1 MNDVYQVVT
10 PENIELD
17 YEIAGI
23 GSRFLAI
30 AIDVSIQLLLLIGI
44 LRSLDMLKLSQLQS
58 KITHLTT
65 SLTGALIIGLLLIIL
80 IGYYV
85 ILETVMNGQTIG
97 KKLVNIRV
105 RKEGGYAPSFWDILL
120 RNIVRMADFL
130 PSFYG
135 LGLFVMFFNKRSK
148 RLGDYAAGT
157 IVVKELPRR
166 KFNKFLADQ
175 VATST
180 APMKELTNISENYPW
195 LPAILPGITQ
205 PDYLLMKNLY
215 SRRNELTNIYLLAQ
229 VLVNKTITYNN
240 SDGTLLISDSDALAV
255 LADIITLYEN
265 INGFNDPV

>member
-1 MNDVYQVVT
+1 MNDVYKVVT
-10 PENIELD
+10 PENIELN

-30 AIDVSIQLLLLIGI
+30 AIDVTIQWLLILGI
-44 LRSLDMLKLSQLQS
+44 LSSLDMLKLSTLQS
-58 KITHLTT
+58 KITHLST
-65 SLTGALIIGLLLIIL
+65 SLAGALIIGMLFIIL

-135 LGLFVMFFNKRSK
+135 LGLLVMFINKRSK

-157 IVVKELPRR
+157 IVVKELSRH
-166 KFNKFLADQ
+166 KINKFLTDQ
-175 VATST
+175 DAAIAVPIKEST
-180 APMKELTNISENYPW
+180 IISEKYPW
-195 LPAILPGITQ
+195 LHAMLPNLTQ
-205 PDYLLMKNLY
+205 ADYLLMKNLY
-215 SRRNELTNIYLLAQ
+215 SRRNELTNIQLLAL
-229 VLVNKTITYNN
+229 VLVNKTISRNN
-240 SDGTLLISDSDALAV
+240 ADETLSINDNDALTV
-255 LADIITLYEN
+255 LTEIIALYEN
-265 INGFNDPV
+265 INGYNNPV